1 MYRPPPPGP
10 SSGAPATCHLH
21 LQTTPMTWADAE
33 AACARDKD
41 GGHLV
46 TITSEDE
53 QAALEH
59 FALNRLRQLPPGYPE
74 GAATTTFSWLAS
86 QAVLTRVMRTGVWIG
101 LSDTGGESYC
111 RGQLFSWADGT
122 QGADAHGH
130 SYQHWVR
137 QTILPIL
144 CCHHPSLS
152 MLVRLSHYQLPSV
165 TRQHRLNAHRAVSY
179 RLLASRTTLAT
190 AACTPPLT
198 GADIE
203 TTMART
209 GTIVIL
215 SRFVALSVSLT
226 QKVSLFQ
233 WPNPTQVDDLGQQH
247 GSS

>member
-1 MYRPPPPGP
+1 MAERGFVLVYRPPPPGP
-10 SSGAPATCHLH
+10 SGGAPATCHLH

-33 AACARDKD
+33 AACARHND

-74 GAATTTFSWLAS
+74 GAAAISPSHWLAS
-86 QAVLTRVMRTGVWIG
+86 EVFLTTRVMRTGVWIG

-137 QTILPIL
+137 QRYSPSFAVTTHHCQCWSGCLTIS
-144 CCHHPSLS
+144 CHQSPVSIVS
-152 MLVRLSHYQLPSV
+152 MLTGL
-165 TRQHRLNAHRAVSY
+165 
-179 RLLASRTTLAT
+179 
-190 AACTPPLT
+190 CLT
-198 GADIE
+198 GYWRAE
-203 TTMART
+203 QLWRLQPAP
-209 GTIVIL
+209 L
-215 SRFVALSVSLT
+215 L
-226 QKVSLFQ
+226 
-233 WPNPTQVDDLGQQH
+233 
-247 GSS
+247 